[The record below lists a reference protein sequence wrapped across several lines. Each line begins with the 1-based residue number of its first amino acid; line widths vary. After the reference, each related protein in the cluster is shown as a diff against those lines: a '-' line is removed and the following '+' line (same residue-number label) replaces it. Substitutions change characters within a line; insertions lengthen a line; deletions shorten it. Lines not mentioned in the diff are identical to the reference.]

1 MDLLNR
7 LKMLGLFYDFFF
19 FHIYFGFMGFQ
30 SFISC
35 HGGIA
40 PGGVRRQ
47 FSRPDR
53 LLNAQEASSGLEC
66 VLGITYY
73 FTGI

>member
-1 MDLLNR
+1 MI
-7 LKMLGLFYDFFF
+7 FFLTF
-19 FHIYFGFMGFQ
+19 ISVFHGISIIYFME
-30 SFISC
+30 
-35 HGGIA
+35 GIA